1 MKKYFKLMSFE
12 YNFLIGAFS
21 LGLLIS
27 LLIFLNAFVEVN
39 TLKNAFKNCHDK
51 NIETNIDFY
60 TIERISSKKK
70 PWSATDELL
79 KPELHLGQP
88 LPLTNNNQISPS
100 IEEIEQAI
108 KNALAVG
115 DSKSAAILADELPKF
130 TCHARNSYTEN
141 FEFYDGLKGDYIS
154 SAKSNSSLWF
164 VILIGIGL
172 IPLAWKFLLNRL
184 ADVANAIRGNKK

>member
-1 MKKYFKLMSFE
+1 MKRYLKLMPFE

-21 LGLLIS
+21 LGLLITV
-27 LLIFLNAFVEVN
+27 LIFLNYFFEAN

-70 PWSATDELL
+70 TWSATDELL

-88 LPLTNNNQISPS
+88 LPSVNNNQISPS
-100 IEEIEQAI
+100 IEEIEKAI
-108 KNALAVG
+108 KNALVAG
-115 DSKSAAILADELPKF
+115 DSKSASTLADELPKF
-130 TCHARNSYTEN
+130 TCHARNNYTEN

-154 SAKSNSSLWF
+154 RAKSNSSLWF
-164 VILIGIGL
+164 VILIGIGF

-184 ADVANAIRGNKK
+184 ADVANAIRGKKK